1 MKNIAQL
8 VIQLR
13 DITDSLEDME
23 STLAQNGTD
32 TKMLEATI
40 STLEEVV
47 GDLQREIEADDEDED
62 EAETDHLFEDE
73 EGDDDEEDEDD
84 E

>member
-62 EAETDHLFEDE
+62 EAEDE